1 MSRWRTQLDLRASF
15 VALLC
20 ACVYFGGGEL
30 LAVFLPAAV
39 LHELGHILA
48 ARCMGLHIRR
58 LTLSALGAEL
68 QLVEKNTSFLQD
80 LLLCVSGPAVNL
92 LLAAACAFLGRF
104 PLFLGANLLLGAFNL
119 LPVLPL
125 DGGNGLFALLSL
137 LTTWETAEGLMRWFS
152 RITALAVAATGLFVL
167 CLDGGKPYLL
177 LLGVWLF
184 ASARRNG

>member
-68 QLVEKNTSFLQD
+68 RLAEENTSFLQD

-92 LLAAACAFLGRF
+92 LLAAACAVLGCF
-104 PLFLGANLLLGAFNL
+104 PLFLGANLLLFH
-119 LPVLPL
+119 
-125 DGGNGLFALLSL
+125 
-137 LTTWETAEGLMRWFS
+137 
-152 RITALAVAATGLFVL
+152 TGLRAIFLANPVVL
-167 CLDGGKPYLL
+167 HGDYIPSRRRLQAP
-177 LLGVWLF
+177 F
-184 ASARRNG
+184 SAVRF